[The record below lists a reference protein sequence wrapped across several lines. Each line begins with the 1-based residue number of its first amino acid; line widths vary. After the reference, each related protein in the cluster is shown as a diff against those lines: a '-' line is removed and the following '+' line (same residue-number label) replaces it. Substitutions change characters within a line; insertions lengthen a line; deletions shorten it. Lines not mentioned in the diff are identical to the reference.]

1 MPCPCGSGLSF
12 DRCCGPY
19 LTGDQMPPTAE
30 DLMRSRYT
38 AYTRGDIGY
47 IEATLVADR
56 RGAFDAVAAKDWAT
70 RATWLGLRIVSTARG
85 QASDADGVVSFVAT
99 YREAGKTIEHH
110 EVSQFGRD
118 ADRAWRFIEGDA
130 RAVVT
135 EPKRAAGI
143 TAKVGRNDPCPC
155 GGGKKYKFCCG
166 R

>member
-1 MPCPCGSGLSF
+1 MSCACGSSLPF

-19 LTGDQMPPTAE
+19 ISGDAPPPTAE
-30 DLMRSRYT
+30 ALMRSRYT

-47 IEATLVADR
+47 IAATLAADR
-56 RGAFDAVAAKDWAT
+56 RGAFDAAVAKAWAT

-85 QASDADGVVSFVAT
+85 KEGDADGIVSFVAT

-110 EVSQFGRD
+110 EVSQFRRD
-118 ADRAWRFIEGDA
+118 DGAWRFVEGDT

-135 EPKRAAGI
+135 EPKRAAGA
-143 TAKVGRNDPCPC
+143 AKVGRNDPCPC
-155 GGGKKYKFCCG
+155 GSGKKYKFCCG